1 MQIHLYSPIAQFDF
15 SDLKRSVVIV
25 IRTCG
30 LGTENVGWCFWSGGA
45 DLFPVQ
51 EVDRDRGTCIR
62 VYNFYQNILKHGLT
76 PAVTHTNY
84 CNSVNECRY
93 RMTYINIYIYIY
105 V

>member
-45 DLFPVQ
+45 DWLWVEQTCFQ
-51 EVDRDRGTCIR
+51 FRRSTGTEGL
-62 VYNFYQNILKHGLT
+62 VY
-76 PAVTHTNY
+76 V
-84 CNSVNECRY
+84 
-93 RMTYINIYIYIY
+93 YITSIKTF
-105 V
+105 